1 MKQRMMEVV
10 VTAGLLELLGRA
22 KLQLNHHHQQTNIQF
37 FLQAGCPSCRPTSSV
52 KALKGMLGHNT
63 RDGKEPLPLGFGC
76 VRVLPNVR
84 VPFSLSSC
92 NHRNVGFGSG
102 SVLIFFVSSSV
113 PFGSIWFRFYF
124 ILSNMLK
131 LLIQNSY
138 MVFL

>member
-1 MKQRMMEVV
+1 
-10 VTAGLLELLGRA
+10 
-22 KLQLNHHHQQTNIQF
+22 
-37 FLQAGCPSCRPTSSV
+37 
-52 KALKGMLGHNT
+52 MLGHNT

-92 NHRNVGFGSG
+92 NHRKVGFGSG